1 MQQQQGYLTIDPTSG
16 LRPMSSPDADGAN
29 NQHPPQSNNTIKL
42 YLLQALQSPQYL
54 TNPSS
59 STMQF
64 TYTAIA
70 LALATTISAQSSYLI
85 MSCNTSPIPC
95 QNVGIPCNNENTP
108 WACPVSGDKVE
119 LFSNSCR
126 NINGYPEVR
135 GSGFTLSDA
144 QQTAGCKA

>member
-1 MQQQQGYLTIDPTSG
+1 MLHLKARRTGFCWYPTIK
-16 LRPMSSPDADGAN
+16 
-29 NQHPPQSNNTIKL
+29 HPPLDLDTIKL
-42 YLLQALQSPQYL
+42 CLLETPQAPQYL

-70 LALATTISAQSSYLI
+70 LALVTAISAQNNFVI

-95 QNVGIPCNNENTP
+95 HAVGIPCRNENTP
-108 WACPVSGDKVE
+108 WACPVRSDQVATFE
-119 LFSNSCR
+119 ASCR
-126 NINGYPEVR
+126 NINAFPEIR

-144 QQTAGCKA
+144 KQTAGCKI

>member
-1 MQQQQGYLTIDPTSG
+1 MQSTSSSIQQHY
-16 LRPMSSPDADGAN
+16 
-29 NQHPPQSNNTIKL
+29 
-42 YLLQALQSPQYL
+42 QALPSTSL
-54 TNPSS
+54 TKSTIF
-59 STMQF
+59 TMQF

>member
-1 MQQQQGYLTIDPTSG
+1 
-16 LRPMSSPDADGAN
+16 
-29 NQHPPQSNNTIKL
+29 
-42 YLLQALQSPQYL
+42 
-54 TNPSS
+54 
-59 STMQF
+59 MQF

-70 LALATTISAQSSYLI
+70 LALATAISAQSSYLI

-95 QNVGIPCNNENTP
+95 QNVGIHCNNENTP